1 MKKGGKKEK
10 ERKEKDCGL
19 QIVSP
24 CFFFF
29 FWRGRKLQEKYS
41 TWKIKVTGERISLSL
56 SLSYFLRG
64 NGGFFFF
71 TMAEERLEGL
81 NLFVALMECIPFRVG
96 KLS

>member
-29 FWRGRKLQEKYS
+29 FGGGRKLQEKYS

-56 SLSYFLRG
+56 SLLFLKGKRRIFLFYDG
-64 NGGFFFF
+64 GRTAGGVKFIRSFNG
-71 TMAEERLEGL
+71 MYS
-81 NLFVALMECIPFRVG
+81 I
-96 KLS
+96 